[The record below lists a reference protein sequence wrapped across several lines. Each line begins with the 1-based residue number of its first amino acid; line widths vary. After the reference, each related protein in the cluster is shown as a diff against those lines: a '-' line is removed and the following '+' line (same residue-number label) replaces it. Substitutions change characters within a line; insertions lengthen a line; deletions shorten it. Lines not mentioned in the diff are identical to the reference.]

1 MHFCFQNANGT
12 LYYNEQIYGFLFT
25 FAIAI
30 LNFAIVILNEVKDL
44 HHII

>member
-25 FAIAI
+25 FAI
-30 LNFAIVILNEVKDL
+30 VILNEVKDL
-44 HHII
+44 HQII